1 MVTAVSVVFT
11 PGPPLPGVSCV
22 PGPGALGGEADQFV
36 GLSICLVGRTF
47 SNLYI
52 GARHFECKCLF
63 FVAVFIIKGIFPPPL
78 FNKTI
83 FS

>member
-52 GARHFECKCLF
+52 GA
-63 FVAVFIIKGIFPPPL
+63 
-78 FNKTI
+78 
-83 FS
+83 